1 MELDESTKQ
10 RLLDIIAATSDG
22 SRQTQLSMG
31 DAALLYHWKT
41 HKDDPMYDFVPR
53 KMRRRKK

>member
-10 RLLDIIAATSDG
+10 RLLDIIAATSKGDA
-22 SRQTQLSMG
+22 QTQLSMG
-31 DAALLYHWKT
+31 DAALLYHWKA

-53 KMRRRKK
+53 KMRKGKR